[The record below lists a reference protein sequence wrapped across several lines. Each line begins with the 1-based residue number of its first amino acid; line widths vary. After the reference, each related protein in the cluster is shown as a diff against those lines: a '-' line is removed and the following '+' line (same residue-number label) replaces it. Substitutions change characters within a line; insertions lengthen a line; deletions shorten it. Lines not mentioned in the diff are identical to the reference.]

1 MTTQR
6 DIRRTRPSE
15 ISRVGWRF
23 KKVALK
29 KEWDIK
35 WVYVVRLERECQQS
49 RERNGG
55 G

>member
-1 MTTQR
+1 MTTQG

-29 KEWDIK
+29 KEWDAK
-35 WVYVVRLERECQQS
+35 WVYV
-49 RERNGG
+49 RERVSTKSRKEWRGIG
-55 G
+55 

>member
-35 WVYVVRLERECQQS
+35 WVYVVRLECQQS

-55 G
+55 E